1 MTARTVAIA
10 GAGIGGLTAGLAFL
24 KKGWNVRIY
33 EQSSEIRILGASIYI
48 WENGL
53 RVLEALGVFDRV
65 VADAVQVRMRERRDA
80 DGELFGI
87 ENTASSGRL
96 YLPLRRA
103 LIPLPRL
110 PPTRS
115 S

>member
-33 EQSSEIRILGASIYI
+33 EQSSDIRILGASIYI

-53 RVLEALGVFDRV
+53 RVLEALGIAPEHGVLRLSFVHYTSPEEIDRL
-65 VADAVQVRMRERRDA
+65 VAALERE
-80 DGELFGI
+80 
-87 ENTASSGRL
+87 
-96 YLPLRRA
+96 LP
-103 LIPLPRL
+103 
-110 PPTRS
+110 
-115 S
+115 